1 MNICS
6 ILFLS
11 VLCNTV
17 CAQDGFDLKIIS
29 RDQKREVP
37 WSLDGFA
44 QNLRSDA
51 KHALQ
56 QIMDSFTLLWPEA
69 AWNDNQKPSVATIEQ
84 AFADLTAYIQQEGN
98 PDRIDQIKKSI
109 DYIILSYV
117 PVVQKKIA
125 DGAPSIKNP
134 YLDEKKQLLDLFEQA
149 LKQKRKSFDSF
160 LNV

>member
-1 MNICS
+1 MNTCY

-11 VLCNTV
+11 VLCSAL

-29 RDQKREVP
+29 RDQKKEIP

-69 AWNDNQKPSVATIEQ
+69 PWNEEQKPSVATIEQ
-84 AFADLTAYIQQEGN
+84 AFDNLNTYIQKEGN
-98 PDRIDQIKKSI
+98 PERIDQIKRSI

-125 DGAPSIKNP
+125 DEAPNVHP
-134 YLDEKKQLLDLFEQA
+134 YLDEKKKLLELFEQA

-160 LNV
+160 